1 MSESEA
7 LSFEQFRSMLAELLD
22 LEAEQLVPE
31 AYFVGDLGVDSIR
44 MVEVFLSLRELGL
57 EVSPE
62 TAWRV
67 QTVGDAY
74 RYYSEGSTM
83 SQDAKT

>member
-1 MSESEA
+1 MPQSEP

-22 LEAEQLVPE
+22 LKAEQLTPE

-44 MVEVFLSLRELGL
+44 MVEVFLSLRDMGL

-62 TAWRV
+62 IAWRI

-74 RYYSEGSTM
+74 RYYSERSTL
-83 SQDAKT
+83 SEDGKT

>member
-1 MSESEA
+1 MPQSEP
-7 LSFEQFRSMLAELLD
+7 LSFEQFRGMLAELLD
-22 LEAEQLVPE
+22 LPAEQLVPE

-44 MVEVFLSLRELGL
+44 MVEVFLSLREMGL

-62 TAWRV
+62 TAWQI

-74 RYYSEGSTM
+74 GYYSGQSTLGG
-83 SQDAKT
+83 DPGA